1 MPTLHVHALFDH
13 CVLDLID
20 DNHSGNLNAKN
31 FLQLWRGRC
40 YRRMYLPEDNPVLL
54 LALSGKNKVSPA
66 LVLKTDCCRIVGGW
80 KNSYQGTETVLRLA
94 EGPNETVPHSCYC
107 KWYGSLLQ
115 LGTHDCLQFDT
126 FLWNL
131 YFSFLFSSPKWMIA
145 LYPSWI
151 PGTTTCLQ
159 QRRLVP
165 TWVPQKP

>member
-13 CVLDLID
+13 CVLDLIE

-40 YRRMYLPEDNPVLL
+40 NRRMYLPEANPVLL

-115 LGTHDCLQFDT
+115 YGYPWLPTVWHIPLK
-126 FLWNL
+126 LVL
-131 YFSFLFSSPKWMIA
+131 LFLFSSSKWMIA

-159 QRRLVP
+159 HRRLVP